1 MTDLDPTAT
10 FEAFYRDQHAR
21 LLRYFRK
28 RVGSDAAPDLV
39 QETFTRLLR
48 NGGFDRLDNPGAYL
62 TRCAQ
67 NLLIERARRKWREQA
82 VFCPFDEGSDAA
94 VGPEQTLRID
104 EIDARRFYQR
114 ALDAL
119 PAKTRRI
126 FLMHRLQCMTY
137 REIAEEL
144 GVSDKAVDY
153 HMMRALARC
162 RQAATVQG

>member
-1 MTDLDPTAT
+1 MTAPDPTAT
-10 FEAFYRDQHAR
+10 FEAFYRNQSPR

-28 RVGSDAAPDLV
+28 RVGRDAAPDLV

-48 NGGFDRLDNPGAYL
+48 NGAFDRLDNPAAYL
-62 TRCAQ
+62 SRCAH
-67 NLLIERARRKWREQA
+67 NLLIEGARRKRREQA
-82 VFCPFDEGSDAA
+82 VFCPFDEDRDAA
-94 VGPEQTLRID
+94 VAPEQTLRLD
-104 EIDARRFYQR
+104 EVDARRFYQR

-119 PAKTRRI
+119 PPRTQRI

-162 RQAATVQG
+162 RRAAAAYG